1 MGSNIKS
8 RSASKVA
15 LESFDDLFG
24 GNTAQ
29 ENGIEQIINAP
40 LAELY
45 TFKDH
50 PFRVEDDEKMEE
62 TTESIGLQHCKC
74 GMSWKKDIGYF
85 ERTGDMVFAL
95 ERRKVGK
102 KTKQCPVIRYR

>member
-50 PFRVEDDEKMEE
+50 PFRVADDVEDGGNNREYPPVRGACAGDCK
-62 TTESIGLQHCKC
+62 TEG
-74 GMSWKKDIGYF
+74 G
-85 ERTGDMVFAL
+85 
-95 ERRKVGK
+95 RRL
-102 KTKQCPVIRYR
+102 

>member
-1 MGSNIKS
+1 MGSNTKS

-15 LESFDDLFG
+15 LKSFDDLFG
-24 GNTAQ
+24 GNAAQ
-29 ENGIEQIINAP
+29 ENGVEQIINAP

-62 TTESIGLQHCKC
+62 TTESSQIFQKSTKKIATKNLQ
-74 GMSWKKDIGYF
+74 
-85 ERTGDMVFAL
+85 
-95 ERRKVGK
+95 
-102 KTKQCPVIRYR
+102 

>member
-1 MGSNIKS
+1 MGSNAKP

-62 TTESIGLQHCKC
+62 TTESIRQF
-74 GMSWKKDIGYF
+74 SPAASP
-85 ERTGDMVFAL
+85 TSSSVFL
-95 ERRKVGK
+95 
-102 KTKQCPVIRYR
+102 PDFFP